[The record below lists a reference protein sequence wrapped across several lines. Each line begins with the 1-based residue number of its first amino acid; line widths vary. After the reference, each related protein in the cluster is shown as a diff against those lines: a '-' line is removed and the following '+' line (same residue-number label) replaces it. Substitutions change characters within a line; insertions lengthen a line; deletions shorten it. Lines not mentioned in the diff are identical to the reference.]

1 MKKLTNEMHELAL
14 EINRLLKDNSLVKE
28 YNELYDFLMKNNEFK
43 SAQKDL
49 INNKNLL
56 RTGQN
61 YAENKRTFLI
71 TKKQFDDN
79 FTYKNY
85 LNIKEDLNNL
95 FNEISSILTIK

>member
-61 YAENKRTFLI
+61 YAENKRAFLI